1 MDRVPLVVAVA
12 IWLLILFYIYQI
24 YFSDCPVVGYC

>member
-12 IWLLILFYIYQI
+12 ILLLILFYIYQI
-24 YFSDCPVVGYC
+24 YLSDCPMVRYC